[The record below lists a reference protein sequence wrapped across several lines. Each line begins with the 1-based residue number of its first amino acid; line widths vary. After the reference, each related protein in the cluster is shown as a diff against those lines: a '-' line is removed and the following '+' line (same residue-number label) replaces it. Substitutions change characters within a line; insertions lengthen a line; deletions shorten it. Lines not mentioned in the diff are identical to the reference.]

1 MKYEYNGNLN
11 IEDRIVNVCND
22 IKECYPNIPID
33 KLKKIAALETPII
46 DNIVNNK
53 FKFKRLYHI
62 LLIINNDISLS
73 NTYNKVL
80 EDIKKVY
87 INIPNE
93 EIEDEKDI
101 ISNILRFKNN
111 NNETFYVG

>member
-33 KLKKIAALETPII
+33 KLKKIAVLETPII

-62 LLIINNDISLS
+62 LLIINNDKTSYDGMADLVIHARIGDVF
-73 NTYNKVL
+73 NKL
-80 EDIKKVY
+80 K
-87 INIPNE
+87 
-93 EIEDEKDI
+93 
-101 ISNILRFKNN
+101 
-111 NNETFYVG
+111 

>member
-53 FKFKRLYHI
+53 FKFF
-62 LLIINNDISLS
+62 LIIYCNFLFSAIAS
-73 NTYNKVL
+73 
-80 EDIKKVY
+80 
-87 INIPNE
+87 
-93 EIEDEKDI
+93 
-101 ISNILRFKNN
+101 
-111 NNETFYVG
+111 

>member
-73 NTYNKVL
+73 FELNWKFPILIVREFSYK
-80 EDIKKVY
+80 
-87 INIPNE
+87 
-93 EIEDEKDI
+93 IELLFI
-101 ISNILRFKNN
+101 W
-111 NNETFYVG
+111 Y